1 MDYRRKRGPMTRA
14 GGPLR
19 PNPLEIPATP
29 DPLQSP
35 PPAEFPPAPG
45 EPAEPGGP
53 PEFPDRPEPI
63 EPEPI

>member
-1 MDYRRKRGPMTRA
+1 MNYHRKQGPMTRA

-19 PNPLEIPATP
+19 PVEIPPTP
-29 DPLQSP
+29 DPAQSP
-35 PPAEFPPAPG
+35 PPVEFPPAPG

-63 EPEPI
+63 EPTPI